1 MHTGVMVPEKPAYF
15 SRFALKFAEILGA
28 GIATAVSGY
37 LVAHLGG
44 FLSWPSQ
51 PSTPTAAI
59 EVPAN
64 ATAKTTERHRNRAT
78 ASEPAETDTR
88 AASVRDEHSKEAAR
102 PAAKPAEVSA
112 PAATTATGALDNDE
126 KRSRAASASRKPIAD
141 AHAAKPAPKESA
153 DLKPAPKETAEA
165 KAHEEAAVEDQ
176 VRAALANVD
185 ASRTPTPPAMTP
197 APQTAAIPQP
207 QPIPAPS
214 NPAGPAS
221 TATSAPTPLA
231 VPAAGPPAPPLDI
244 QNAASTPPT
253 APVAVSA
260 SAQQTPPD
268 PGPLSTVEIKSLP
281 VAGVG
286 ETSPTA
292 QGAAQAENEPDG
304 KAKDESDKG
313 FFSTIAH
320 LPDVLRAHAPGPG
333 TAPPRPPMPVGE

>member
-78 ASEPAETDTR
+78 ASVPAETDTR
-88 AASVRDEHSKEAAR
+88 AASARDEHSKEAAR

-141 AHAAKPAPKESA
+141 AHAAKPAPKEIA

-260 SAQQTPPD
+260 SAQQTPPE
-268 PGPLSTVEIKSLP
+268 PGSAEHGRDKIP
-281 VAGVG
+281 AGC
-286 ETSPTA
+286 
-292 QGAAQAENEPDG
+292 
-304 KAKDESDKG
+304 
-313 FFSTIAH
+313 
-320 LPDVLRAHAPGPG
+320 R
-333 TAPPRPPMPVGE
+333 RR

>member
-1 MHTGVMVPEKPAYF
+1 MQLLGSWCRKTRLF
-15 SRFALKFAEILGA
+15 LLLCAEVCRDLLGA

-214 NPAGPAS
+214 NPAGPAITALRRPRRWQSRRLAPRRHRS
-221 TATSAPTPLA
+221 TFRMPL
-231 VPAAGPPAPPLDI
+231 PL
-244 QNAASTPPT
+244 
-253 APVAVSA
+253 
-260 SAQQTPPD
+260 
-268 PGPLSTVEIKSLP
+268 
-281 VAGVG
+281 
-286 ETSPTA
+286 
-292 QGAAQAENEPDG
+292 
-304 KAKDESDKG
+304 
-313 FFSTIAH
+313 
-320 LPDVLRAHAPGPG
+320 LR
-333 TAPPRPPMPVGE
+333 PRPLPCRLRHNKHPPSRVR

>member
-78 ASEPAETDTR
+78 ASVPAETDTR

-141 AHAAKPAPKESA
+141 AHAAKPAPKETA
-153 DLKPAPKETAEA
+153 DPKPAPKETAEA

-185 ASRTPTPPAMTP
+185 ATGHRAKYADAPCHDAGAANGCNTSAAANSCAEQPRRSGKYGYFGSHAAGSPGGWTPGA
-197 APQTAAIPQP
+197 TARHSECRFHSPDRARCRVGFSTTNTRRAGSAEHGRDK
-207 QPIPAPS
+207 IPA
-214 NPAGPAS
+214 GC
-221 TATSAPTPLA
+221 
-231 VPAAGPPAPPLDI
+231 
-244 QNAASTPPT
+244 
-253 APVAVSA
+253 
-260 SAQQTPPD
+260 
-268 PGPLSTVEIKSLP
+268 
-281 VAGVG
+281 
-286 ETSPTA
+286 
-292 QGAAQAENEPDG
+292 
-304 KAKDESDKG
+304 
-313 FFSTIAH
+313 
-320 LPDVLRAHAPGPG
+320 R
-333 TAPPRPPMPVGE
+333 RR

>member
-1 MHTGVMVPEKPAYF
+1 MVPEKPAYF

-51 PSTPTAAI
+51 PLTPTAAI

-64 ATAKTTERHRNRAT
+64 ATAKTTERPRNRAT
-78 ASEPAETDTR
+78 ASVPAETDRR
-88 AASVRDEHSKEAAR
+88 AASAHDEHSKEAAR
-102 PAAKPAEVSA
+102 PTAKPAEVSA

-126 KRSRAASASRKPIAD
+126 KRSRAASASRKQIAD
-141 AHAAKPAPKESA
+141 AHAAKPAKEIADPK
-153 DLKPAPKETAEA
+153 PVPKETAEA

-185 ASRTPTPPAMTP
+185 ASRTPTPSGSTLPAMTP

-214 NPAGPAS
+214 NPTAPAS

-244 QNAASTPPT
+244 QNAASTPTT

-260 SAQQTPPD
+260 AAQQTPSE

-304 KAKDESDKG
+304 KEKDENDKG